1 MINADSTQLQVGEWR
16 GFLSDID
23 KKFIEE
29 QGLEELMY
37 KAYLCTT
44 VSTVVAMIASFFGS
58 QHTFCYLQV
67 YNVIISFVHL
77 QSNQSLVT

>member
-1 MINADSTQLQVGEWR
+1 MRKSFYECVTNFDGNADSTQLQVGEWR

-67 YNVIISFVHL
+67 
-77 QSNQSLVT
+77 